1 MLLVVDPRMQGEV
14 FLIRL
19 VFAVVATAMAVV
31 EIVPA
36 VRNVVAVSP
45 VFRGDLEGVKTMA
58 YLQVQARSQWTSVR
72 IISLVL

>member
-1 MLLVVDPRMQGEV
+1 MQGEV

-19 VFAVVATAMAVV
+19 VFAGVATAMAVV
-31 EIVPA
+31 EIVLA
-36 VRNVVAVSP
+36 VRNVVTVSP

-58 YLQVQARSQWTSVR
+58 SLQVQAKSQWTGVR